1 MGKATLCVQ
10 INPLTW
16 ENSKILNF
24 MEKALS
30 PLRVKLIVL
39 LDNTLTVFHNINLTN
54 ICSKLLL
61 QKKKKTIQ
69 KQLEKKMPKKVVL
82 QLMKQ
87 KELVTL

>member
-69 KQLEKKMPKKVVL
+69 KQLVKKMPKKVVL

>member
-61 QKKKKTIQ
+61 QKKKKMIQ
-69 KQLEKKMPKKVVL
+69 KQLVKKMPKKVVL